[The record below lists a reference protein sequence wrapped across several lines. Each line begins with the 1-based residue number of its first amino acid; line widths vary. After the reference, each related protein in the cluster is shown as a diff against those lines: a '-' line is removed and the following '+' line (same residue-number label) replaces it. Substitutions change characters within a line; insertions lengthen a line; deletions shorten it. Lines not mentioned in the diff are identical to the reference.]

1 MSETIRVAL
10 VDDDPFVRSSLAT
23 ILAAAGDLE
32 ICGEGADG
40 DEAIALYRRVRP
52 DILLLDIQMPGR
64 DGISAASE
72 ILHSDP
78 TARIVFLTTF
88 SDDAYITE
96 ALRLGSKGYLI
107 KQEVANLAPALRSV
121 MAGQVVLGG
130 EVLGRVSSLA
140 QSAPEEAGAS
150 AEERARADGLTERE
164 FEIVER
170 IAQGHDNKEI
180 AAELFMSEG
189 TVRNHVSV
197 ILAKLNLK
205 NRTQLAR
212 YYYQAP

>member
-1 MSETIRVAL
+1 MSDTIRVAL

-32 ICGEGADG
+32 ICGEGANG
-40 DEAIALYRRVRP
+40 FEAVELYRRVRP
-52 DILLLDIQMPGR
+52 DILLLDIQMPEKNGL
-64 DGISAASE
+64 DAASE
-72 ILHSDP
+72 ILHADHE
-78 TARIVFLTTF
+78 ARIVFLTTF
-88 SDDAYITE
+88 SDDEYITA

-107 KQEVANLAPALRSV
+107 KQDVANLAPALCSV

-130 EVLGRVSSLA
+130 EVLGKVDSLLQNTQA
-140 QSAPEEAGAS
+140 EAGATL
-150 AEERARADGLTERE
+150 EERAQADGLTERE
-164 FEIVER
+164 LEIVER

-180 AAELFMSEG
+180 SAELFMSEG

-197 ILAKLNLK
+197 ILGKLGLK

-212 YYYQAP
+212 YYYQA

>member
-32 ICGEGADG
+32 ICGEGANG
-40 DEAIALYRRVRP
+40 FEAVELYRRVRP
-52 DILLLDIQMPGR
+52 DILLLDIQMPKKNGL
-64 DGISAASE
+64 DAASE
-72 ILHSDP
+72 ILHADHE
-78 TARIVFLTTF
+78 ARIVFLTTF
-88 SDDAYITE
+88 SDDEYITA

-130 EVLGRVSSLA
+130 EVLGKVDSLL
-140 QSAPEEAGAS
+140 QSAQPEAGATI
-150 AEERARADGLTERE
+150 EERAQADGLTERE
-164 FEIVER
+164 LEIVER

-180 AAELFMSEG
+180 SAELFMSEG

-197 ILAKLNLK
+197 ILGKLGLK

-212 YYYQAP
+212 YYYQA